1 MPIPKK
7 NLEELNSMNVV
18 YIIQY
23 LKEQYDKKELMELI
37 YEWS

>member
-37 YEWS
+37 YE